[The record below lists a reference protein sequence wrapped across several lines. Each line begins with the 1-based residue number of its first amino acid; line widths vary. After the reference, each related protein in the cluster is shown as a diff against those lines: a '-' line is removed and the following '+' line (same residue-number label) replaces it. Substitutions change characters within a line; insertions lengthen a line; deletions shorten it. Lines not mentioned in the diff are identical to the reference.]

1 MSVNLPQSPA
11 ASEQPQHAREL
22 QARLYREIGLSA
34 VAAALLLSDQDGD
47 AEIAPLREQ
56 QSALRTDIAA

>member
-11 ASEQPQHAREL
+11 APEQPEHAREL

-34 VAAALLLSDQDGD
+34 VAAALLRSDQDGD
-47 AEIAPLREQ
+47 ADIELQREQ
-56 QSALRTDIAA
+56 PLILRTDIAA